1 MLCCNRIVSVPQV
14 AGLLFLFSVRLEDN
28 LSKLIPSQTR
38 PLAHAGAGQVRVAV
52 DFAGRGF
59 NRRRIRERGERVE
72 NANRR
77 GNRPRRNAMTMS
89 MRILAAAV
97 LLAGGLAEAAAADLS
112 PDEARAIAKEAYIYG
127 FPMVDSYRIQYA
139 YFVDSK
145 NPEYKA
151 PWNQLSEHPACLHA
165 GRHGDPDA
173 QLGYALLDA
182 RHGPARRANGAHRAA
197 DREGSL
203 LQCPAHRRLHVQLRL
218 YRQPRDRQR
227 WRQLPHRRARLERRD
242 AEGRE
247 EGDPLGDRACHSPP
261 IARSSSIRRP
271 RQREEDPG
279 RLQGSSRYRHFSAS
293 PRRQPRR
300 RSTSSSR

>member
-38 PLAHAGAGQVRVAV
+38 PLAHAGAGRVRVAV

-89 MRILAAAV
+89 MRILAAAA
-97 LLAGGLAEAAAADLS
+97 LLASGLAEAAAADLS

-139 YFVDSK
+139 YFVDAK

-151 PWNQLSEHPACLHA
+151 PWNHLTQHTARLHA
-165 GRHGDPDA
+165 RRHGDPDT
-173 QLGYALLDA
+173 QLGHTLLDD
-182 RHGPARRANGAHRAA
+182 RHGPARRADGAHRAA

-203 LQCPAHRRLHVQLRL
+203 LQHPAHRRLHVQLRL
-218 YRQPRDRQR
+218 RRQPHDRQR
-227 WRQLPHRRARLERRD
+227 WRQLPRRRPGLEGRD
-242 AEGRE
+242 AGRRE
-247 EGDPLGDRACHSPP
+247 EGVSLGDRSRHSGP
-261 IARSSSIRRP
+261 IARSSSTRTT
-271 RQREEDPG
+271 
-279 RLQGSSRYRHFSAS
+279 
-293 PRRQPRR
+293 
-300 RSTSSSR
+300 STT